1 MTQGSHRRRNLLTG
15 DWVLVS
21 PHRMTRPWLGEAT
34 PPSLPPA
41 LAHDPSCT
49 LCPGATRANG
59 AVNPAYSGVFVFDN
73 DFPALSAGDVPRPD
87 DLYEAAPAGGVCRV
101 ICYDPRHDL
110 HLAAMTPDAIGAVV
124 ECWAQETQTLFAR
137 PDIAAVT
144 IFENRG
150 AMMGASN
157 PHPHGQVWATDWVPG
172 ELAKE
177 AQMQAAHEA
186 RTGRKLLLDVA
197 ARERAEGA
205 RVVVANAH
213 FTAIVPFWAVWP
225 FETLI
230 VPQRAVGRL
239 DELDAAERV
248 SLGDVLQRLIRA
260 YDALFATPFPYS
272 FGFHQRPAGGDDSF
286 VLHAHVYPPLLRSA
300 SVRKH
305 MVGFEMLAEPQ
316 RDLTPEA
323 AAARL
328 RAAAGG
334 D

>member
-1 MTQGSHRRRNLLTG
+1 
-15 DWVLVS
+15 
-21 PHRMTRPWLGEAT
+21 
-34 PPSLPPA
+34 
-41 LAHDPSCT
+41 
-49 LCPGATRANG
+49 
-59 AVNPAYSGVFVFDN
+59 
-73 DFPALSAGDVPRPD
+73 
-87 DLYEAAPAGGVCRV
+87 
-101 ICYDPRHDL
+101 
-110 HLAAMTPDAIGAVV
+110 
-124 ECWAQETQTLFAR
+124 
-137 PDIAAVT
+137 
-144 IFENRG
+144 
-150 AMMGASN
+150 
-157 PHPHGQVWATDWVPG
+157 
-172 ELAKE
+172 
-177 AQMQAAHEA
+177 MQAAHEA
-186 RTGRKLLLDVA
+186 RMGRKLLFDVA

-213 FTAIVPFWAVWP
+213 FMAIVPFWAVWP

-239 DELDAAERV
+239 DELDAAERA

-260 YDALFATPFPYS
+260 CDALFATPFPYS